1 MKRSLLM
8 VMVALL
14 SIAGSKAQTIDLMK
28 PIATDSAVRT
38 GTLPSG
44 IKYYIRANGKD
55 PKLADFYI
63 VYNVGALQE
72 EDRQNGLAH
81 FLEHMAFN
89 GSKNF
94 PDNSMINYLQTI
106 GVKFGENLNAGT
118 EQQKTTYMITS
129 VPITRPAI
137 VDSVLLILHDWAG
150 FISLNEDDIDKER
163 GVIQEEFRLYEGQAS
178 FRASRKETAA
188 LFGDDNIYTRRD
200 IIGPMENLKKF
211 TYQDIRDFYHKWYR
225 PDMQAFVVVG
235 DFDVD
240 EMEAKLKATMA
251 DIKPFEVQ
259 TPKEV
264 VTVEPLTEP
273 RIAVITDPEQT
284 STALSLIYRHRPIDN
299 KYNNTAMKLKNDM
312 VNNIATSMLDARLSN
327 VAKES
332 NAPFQGAACGVMDY
346 YNPFDLF
353 ITQGSARQGE
363 ADRAFRAMY
372 TEVLRAARSGFVLP
386 EFDRSKANMLSS
398 IEQTYNNRGDRRNG
412 QFTKALLSNFISNTP
427 YPSAET
433 AYQLSKQI
441 LTDIT
446 LDEVNAQMASL
457 VGKEC
462 VLTLVAQNKEGV
474 AIPTQDELRAA
485 MKEVEA
491 LDIAPYTEQVNTKPL
506 VDGSKLLGSAVQ
518 KTESGKYGSTVWTL
532 KNGIRVVVKPT
543 EYKADEIML
552 RAFKKGGTSTLA
564 ATEDLRSIDMYSDF
578 ENLAGLSEFS
588 DTELTRLLSGKSV
601 GLSPVITDTRV
612 GYSGSSSKK
621 DFETM
626 LQMNYLYATAPRFE
640 ASDWGVLMDKVKT
653 QIKGAEKNPMRIF
666 KDSVAVSLFG
676 HNERRAPLS
685 EKYLEKVSLERMKAV
700 YKDFFASA
708 DGMTFVIIGS
718 VNLDT
723 IRPLVEKYIG
733 SLPVLKSK
741 KAPAVGP
748 YIVTPAK
755 GVVNNIFVTPQ
766 EAGRVT
772 AMVVKTGT
780 VNYSLAE
787 RLNLEVASSALQNE
801 YTKIIREA
809 KGGAYVVQNMIGVD
823 DYPRPLFVNQTIFLT
838 DSAKLDGV
846 LPEVKLCVDTLITKG
861 PSQKELGKAI
871 EAMSKQFA
879 EDNNSNST
887 WLSHLSRWYETGTDE
902 YTNYLEELRRIN
914 VESVRQAAKRAFEQN
929 NVMTIIQKP

>member
-1 MKRSLLM
+1 
-8 VMVALL
+8 
-14 SIAGSKAQTIDLMK
+14 
-28 PIATDSAVRT
+28 
-38 GTLPSG
+38 
-44 IKYYIRANGKD
+44 
-55 PKLADFYI
+55 
-63 VYNVGALQE
+63 
-72 EDRQNGLAH
+72 
-81 FLEHMAFN
+81 
-89 GSKNF
+89 
-94 PDNSMINYLQTI
+94 
-106 GVKFGENLNAGT
+106 
-118 EQQKTTYMITS
+118 
-129 VPITRPAI
+129 
-137 VDSVLLILHDWAG
+137 
-150 FISLNEDDIDKER
+150 
-163 GVIQEEFRLYEGQAS
+163 
-178 FRASRKETAA
+178 
-188 LFGDDNIYTRRD
+188 
-200 IIGPMENLKKF
+200 
-211 TYQDIRDFYHKWYR
+211 
-225 PDMQAFVVVG
+225 
-235 DFDVD
+235 
-240 EMEAKLKATMA
+240 
-251 DIKPFEVQ
+251 
-259 TPKEV
+259 
-264 VTVEPLTEP
+264 
-273 RIAVITDPEQT
+273 
-284 STALSLIYRHRPIDN
+284 
-299 KYNNTAMKLKNDM
+299 
-312 VNNIATSMLDARLSN
+312 
-327 VAKES
+327 
-332 NAPFQGAACGVMDY
+332 
-346 YNPFDLF
+346 
-353 ITQGSARQGE
+353 
-363 ADRAFRAMY
+363 
-372 TEVLRAARSGFVLP
+372 
-386 EFDRSKANMLSS
+386 
-398 IEQTYNNRGDRRNG
+398 
-412 QFTKALLSNFISNTP
+412 
-427 YPSAET
+427 
-433 AYQLSKQI
+433 
-441 LTDIT
+441 
-446 LDEVNAQMASL
+446 AQMASL

-474 AIPTQDELRAA
+474 AIPTQDELRVA

-564 ATEDLRSIDMYSDF
+564 SIEDLRSIDMYSDF

-601 GLSPVITDTRV
+601 GLSPVITGTRV

-666 KDSVAVSLFG
+666 KDSVAVSIFG

-748 YIVTPAK
+748 YIVTPTK
-755 GVVNNIFVTPQ
+755 GVVNNIFITPQ

-809 KGGAYVVQNMIGVD
+809 KGGAYVVQNMI
-823 DYPRPLFVNQTIFLT
+823 
-838 DSAKLDGV
+838 
-846 LPEVKLCVDTLITKG
+846 
-861 PSQKELGKAI
+861 
-871 EAMSKQFA
+871 
-879 EDNNSNST
+879 
-887 WLSHLSRWYETGTDE
+887 
-902 YTNYLEELRRIN
+902 
-914 VESVRQAAKRAFEQN
+914 
-929 NVMTIIQKP
+929 